1 MEVISS
7 MVWKYSI
14 YFLAVIGI
22 IVLIYRSFIILD
34 GFNTATERC
43 PGKSVYDPVDKE
55 CRDPDCKPG
64 QKSAYGPNGFIC
76 LNRDKSDKT
85 YNPTKQSDCPSGT
98 TFDETGKQ
106 CVVCTRLPNGITECR
121 SAGNYSP
128 SPFKQ
133 GSINEETEK
142 TDVRDTAASITY
154 SDWVTDSKT
163 GGDLMSSGG
172 QSSFLGTHRSSSG
185 RFSTIDEEDKS
196 DVYDDVEADYADM
209 FKSRKYDF
217 KNARSY
223 GDDDDYE
230 DEEDEDDYEDDE
242 DDEYFDE
249 EEDDEIAY
257 KKFLERRRKYRK
269 LLASKDNF
277 EDYKKNRVY
286 KRQFTL
292 PKDEEEKKV

>member
-1 MEVISS
+1 

-22 IVLIYRSFIILD
+22 IVLIYRAFFIVD
-34 GFNTATERC
+34 GFYIVGYGCPEGTEWDD
-43 PGKSVYDPVDKE
+43 KDKE
-55 CRDPDCKPG
+55 CRDSNCIPG
-64 QKSAYGPNGFIC
+64 QRGTHGPSGFIC

-85 YNPTKQSDCPSGT
+85 YNPTKQSDCPTGT
-98 TFDETGKQ
+98 TFDEVGKQ
-106 CVVCTRLPNGITECR
+106 CVVCTKLPNGKTECR
-121 SAGNYSP
+121 SAGNYST

-133 GSINEETEK
+133 GSINEETAK

-154 SDWVTDSKT
+154 SNWVNDSKT

-172 QSSFLGTHRSSSG
+172 ESSFLNTHRSSSG
-185 RFSTIDEEDKS
+185 RFATIDKEDKS
-196 DVYDDVEADYADM
+196 DIYDNVEADYADM

-217 KNARSY
+217 KNARGY
-223 GDDDDYE
+223 GDE
-230 DEEDEDDYEDDE
+230 DEEDYEEDYEEEDE
-242 DDEYFDE
+242 EDEYFDE
-249 EEDDEIAY
+249 EDDDEVAF

-286 KRQFTL
+286 KRQFTHA
-292 PKDEEEKKV
+292 KDEEENKV